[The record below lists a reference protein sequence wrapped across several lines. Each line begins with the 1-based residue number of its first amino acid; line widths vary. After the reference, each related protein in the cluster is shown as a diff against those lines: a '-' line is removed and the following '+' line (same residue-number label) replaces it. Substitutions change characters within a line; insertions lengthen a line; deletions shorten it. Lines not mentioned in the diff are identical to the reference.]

1 MGVNHTSVGFVGRV
15 PSCCSGRR
23 CFSPGDDSV
32 GADRPLACKSV
43 GCCCYYCKHAF
54 AAEDAAACTTFDSIP
69 PPGVGLVL
77 L

>member
-1 MGVNHTSVGFVGRV
+1 MDVNCTSIGLVGHV
-15 PSCCSGRR
+15 PSYCSVRR
-23 CFSPGDDSV
+23 CFSPGDDSD
-32 GADRPLACKSV
+32 GADRPLFV

-54 AAEDAAACTTFDSIP
+54 AAEDAAACIAFDSIP

>member
-1 MGVNHTSVGFVGRV
+1 MGVNYTSVGFVGR
-15 PSCCSGRR
+15 CSGRR
-23 CFSPGDDSV
+23 SFSPGDGSV
-32 GADRPLACKSV
+32 GADRPLACKGV

-54 AAEDAAACTTFDSIP
+54 AAEGAAACTAFDSIP

>member
-1 MGVNHTSVGFVGRV
+1 MGVNYTSVGFVGRG
-15 PSCCSGRR
+15 PSYCSGRR
-23 CFSPGDDSV
+23 SFLPGDGSV
-32 GADRPLACKSV
+32 GADRPLACKGV

-54 AAEDAAACTTFDSIP
+54 APEGTAACTAFDSIP